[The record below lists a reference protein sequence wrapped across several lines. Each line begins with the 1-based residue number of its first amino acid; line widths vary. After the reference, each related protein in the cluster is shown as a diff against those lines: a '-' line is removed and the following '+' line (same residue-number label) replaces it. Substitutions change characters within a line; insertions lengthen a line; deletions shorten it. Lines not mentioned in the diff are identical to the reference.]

1 MRSALIHGILL
12 AVMLVYGYRTWTRD
26 KTIKPDIGKVVL
38 WDKAEADLVSIELTT
53 EKKVVRLE
61 QRSDANGAYW
71 WGTETT
77 IEKKPKPVDPAAGS
91 AGSGSAGSGSAG
103 SGSAGSAGS
112 AAPPAPEMIETK
124 KVREFPLGEAGTK
137 LLKNYFA
144 ARALR
149 DLGKPADAAKKEY
162 KLTDAKTTLT
172 VTFKDGKR
180 TFLVGGSVYGGSDRY
195 VVDQASGNAYVLS
208 KDLVANLE
216 TGESSMQLVD
226 PKGFDMKLLDSVTI
240 EAYGKKKDAARITTT
255 DAEGHQK
262 KVWGELATKKP
273 NQTVGNFIDNTNNLK
288 PTEYMAQLKP
298 EQLTPIFKVTYK
310 DAKGAP
316 LGTLVLFKAETV
328 AKTAEDGDLDPTAPV
343 RTEVSYYVLTEKTR
357 VPALVRKDT
366 AQRAEQDL
374 PLVFSDKPLPDKPT
388 GPDVKGTPFE
398 NPPQPGDPH
407 GHDAHGH
414 GAPPPPPA
422 GSNALAG
429 SAAPTTPPAG
439 SAAPK
444 TTPPAG
450 SASPKAPPPAG
461 SAAPKATPPA
471 GSAAPKA
478 TPPAGS
484 AAAPKPTP
492 PAPAPGSAATGHD
505 GHAH

>member
-26 KTIKPDIGKVVL
+26 KTVKPDIGKVVL

-103 SGSAGSAGS
+103 SGSAGSA
-112 AAPPAPEMIETK
+112 APPAPEMIETK

-149 DLGKPADAAKKEY
+149 DLGKPTDAAKKEY
-162 KLTDAKTTLT
+162 KLADAKTTLT

-226 PKGFDMKLLDSVTI
+226 PKGFDMKLLESVTI
-240 EAYGKKKDAARITTT
+240 EAYGKKKDAARITTS

-398 NPPQPGDPH
+398 NPPPPGDPH

-414 GAPPPPPA
+414 GAPPPSPPPA
-422 GSNALAG
+422 GSNALTG
-429 SAAPTTPPAG
+429 PTPPAG

-444 TTPPAG
+444 VA
-450 SASPKAPPPAG
+450 PPAG

-471 GSAAPKA
+471 GSAAPKV

-484 AAAPKPTP
+484 AAPKAPP
-492 PAPAPGSAATGHD
+492 PAGSAATGHD